1 MRTLTCSIII
11 ALTLFAHSYAETTS
25 DKTSAIQEM
34 FHLIGIDKQM
44 TGGFDAMLPIV
55 DQLASQLQLDA
66 NGKEELK
73 TIYRDW
79 WENDIDRKAM
89 EEKMV
94 ELYAK
99 IFTTAEINELNK
111 FYRSPV
117 GQKFLEKLP
126 ELMKLGAEIGMKEAQ
141 SKQTKLLE
149 RLQPFLEKHKK

>member
-1 MRTLTCSIII
+1 MRALTCSIII
-11 ALTLFAHSYAETTS
+11 VLTLFAHSYAETTP
-25 DKTSAIQEM
+25 DKTSAIQETFSLM
-34 FHLIGIDKQM
+34 GIDKQM

-66 NGKEELK
+66 KGKEELK

-89 EEKMV
+89 KEMMV

-99 IFTTAEINELNK
+99 TFTTAEINELNE

-117 GQKFLEKLP
+117 GQKFLEKAP

-141 SKQTKLLE
+141 TKQTKLME
-149 RLQPFLEKHKK
+149 RLQPFLDKHKK

>member
-1 MRTLTCSIII
+1 M
-11 ALTLFAHSYAETTS
+11 
-25 DKTSAIQEM
+25 
-34 FHLIGIDKQM
+34 GIDKQM
-44 TGGFDAMLPIV
+44 TGGFDAILPVV

-89 EEKMV
+89 KEKMV

-99 IFTTAEINELNK
+99 TFTTVEINELNK
-111 FYRSPV
+111 FYRSPI
-117 GQKFLEKLP
+117 GQKFLEKSP

-141 SKQTKLLE
+141 TKQTKLIK
-149 RLQPFLEKHKK
+149 RFQPFMEKHKK